1 MELKKRTE
9 VISVFRY
16 FGPRS
21 FGTTATRR
29 RAAARVQW
37 GQTTNARSFWGIVA
51 LRTDPVL
58 REGWGP
64 GTESYPLICA
74 NCRQFSLLLRVDW
87 RHSRTTKTWPQP
99 DWTKYGPRPQ
109 PETSNLPVSCKS
121 NAKPMHSRLES
132 CEWCRGPNPK
142 SFGSNRMPGNCVGPH
157 IRNEYCVG
165 TTQHGRRRG

>member
-9 VISVFRY
+9 VISVFRSTVFWDNSDPPAGGSAGAMGTNNQCQIILGNCRLAY
-16 FGPRS
+16 RPGPP
-21 FGTTATRR
+21 RR
-29 RAAARVQW
+29 
-37 GQTTNARSFWGIVA
+37 
-51 LRTDPVL
+51 L
-58 REGWGP
+58 GP
-64 GTESYPLICA
+64 GRESYPLICA

-99 DWTKYGPRPQ
+99 EWTTYGPRPQ